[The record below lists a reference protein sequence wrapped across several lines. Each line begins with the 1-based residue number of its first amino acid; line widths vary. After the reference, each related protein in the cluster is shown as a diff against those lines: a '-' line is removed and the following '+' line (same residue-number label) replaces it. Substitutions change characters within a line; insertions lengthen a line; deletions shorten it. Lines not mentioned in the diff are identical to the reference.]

1 MRQRKKLCRHEE
13 SNLRPSDSA
22 LRSLNHRELD
32 GERGPLGYILFARIL
47 LSLTNVSL
55 SFLAVRNHSLFTAWD
70 ERKKNF
76 FFGGGGVTWFSE
88 GTGGGTKYKGG
99 LRKLTSSLPPS
110 PSSGN
115 KYWAVTRVIFFYQIE
130 FNTGEDGDFVYW
142 VLQTDRYRFVTRFCE
157 LGNRFSPLEA
167 RWVVLQLSFGS
178 LWRKGHHSVV
188 YTKTID
194 GDSEDALLLATQTP
208 KILCHSSR
216 VGFAPENIVI
226 VAALNELKLSFCLTV
241 LEYTKTTI
249 HQSGGG

>member
-1 MRQRKKLCRHEE
+1 M
-13 SNLRPSDSA
+13 
-22 LRSLNHRELD
+22 
-32 GERGPLGYILFARIL
+32 
-47 LSLTNVSL
+47 SL

-70 ERKKNF
+70 EREKIF
-76 FFGGGGVTWFSE
+76 FLGGGVTWFSE
-88 GTGGGTKYKGG
+88 GMGGGTKYKGG

-208 KILCHSSR
+208 KILCYSSR
-216 VGFAPENIVI
+216 VGFAPENIAI
-226 VAALNELKLSFCLTV
+226 VAGLNELKLSFCLTV

>member
-22 LRSLNHRELD
+22 LRSLSHRELD
-32 GERGPLGYILFARIL
+32 GERGPLRSSYILFACIL
-47 LSLTNVSL
+47 LSLGNVSL

-70 ERKKNF
+70 ERKKIF
-76 FFGGGGVTWFSE
+76 FLRGGVTWFSE
-88 GTGGGTKYKGG
+88 GTGGGTKNGDWENW
-99 LRKLTSSLPPS
+99 LPLSLPP
-110 PSSGN
+110 PLQ
-115 KYWAVTRVIFFYQIE
+115 VINIEQLLVWYFFYQIE

-142 VLQTDRYRFVTRFCE
+142 VLQTDRYRLVTRFCE

-208 KILCHSSR
+208 KILCYSSR
-216 VGFAPENIVI
+216 VGFAPENIAI
-226 VAALNELKLSFCLTV
+226 VAGLNELKLSFCLTV

>member
-1 MRQRKKLCRHEE
+1 MRGGKKFFLGGVHGFQR
-13 SNLRPSDSA
+13 
-22 LRSLNHRELD
+22 
-32 GERGPLGYILFARIL
+32 ERGEGQNIKGDWENWLPL
-47 LSLTNVSL
+47 
-55 SFLAVRNHSLFTAWD
+55 
-70 ERKKNF
+70 
-76 FFGGGGVTWFSE
+76 
-88 GTGGGTKYKGG
+88 
-99 LRKLTSSLPPS
+99 SLPP
-110 PSSGN
+110 PLQ
-115 KYWAVTRVIFFYQIE
+115 VINIEQLLVWYFFYQIE

-178 LWRKGHHSVV
+178 LCRKGHHSVV

-208 KILCHSSR
+208 KILCYSSR

-226 VAALNELKLSFCLTV
+226 VAGLNELKLSFCLTV

>member
-22 LRSLNHRELD
+22 LRSLSHRELD
-32 GERGPLGYILFARIL
+32 GERGPLRSSYILFARIL
-47 LSLTNVSL
+47 LSLGNVSL

-115 KYWAVTRVIFFYQIE
+115 KYWAVTRVIFFIKLSS
-130 FNTGEDGDFVYW
+130 T
-142 VLQTDRYRFVTRFCE
+142 L
-157 LGNRFSPLEA
+157 A
-167 RWVVLQLSFGS
+167 RMGTLYTESFK
-178 LWRKGHHSVV
+178 L
-188 YTKTID
+188 ID
-194 GDSEDALLLATQTP
+194 IDLLLV
-208 KILCHSSR
+208 SVS
-216 VGFAPENIVI
+216 
-226 VAALNELKLSFCLTV
+226 
-241 LEYTKTTI
+241 
-249 HQSGGG
+249 